1 MLYMLNNK
9 IKNYLYALSLIVAC
23 ISKSMEKEYSMP
35 SLFIPCE
42 QYKHHAPVKSQIY
55 GHTVVSPLPY
65 EEAPD
70 NTLFVPEN
78 CLAEIPKGFYAATFP
93 LSPCIGMVA
102 TNYQAAQHSIEST
115 QKTYTTI
122 FAHIT
127 HRTNQ
132 QSVNNWVHH
141 FFEKDKPENIT
152 IKLYST
158 INNSIDYEKLHE
170 KKSQIDRLI
179 DRTHRIQGGL
189 GIPEENITVDLIKDN
204 KNIIFPQII
213 AEYLGCDPSEIE
225 NPKKQKKKT
234 KKELIT
240 IKNIASDISCS
251 PRSLL
256 IDSIGNLYTT
266 LPSQIY
272 NQTQRSLIEGISNNT
287 KKFKILNIPN
297 KRLSSVVGKIENISW
312 EEDKNNLYKISLA
325 LATTN

>member
-1 MLYMLNNK
+1 MSNNK
-9 IKNYLYALSLIVAC
+9 IKNILYFLSLIIGC
-23 ISKSMEKEYSMP
+23 IGRSMEKEHSMP
-35 SLFIPCE
+35 LFFIPCE
-42 QYKHHAPVKSQIY
+42 QYQHHAPVESEIY
-55 GHTVVSPLPY
+55 GHTVISPFPY
-65 EEAPD
+65 KEAPD

-102 TNYQAAQHSIEST
+102 TNYQAPQHSIEST

-132 QSVNNWVHH
+132 QSVNNWIYH

-158 INNSIDYEKLHE
+158 INNSFDFQQLHQ
-170 KKSQIDRLI
+170 KKAQIDRLI

-189 GIPEENITVDLIKDN
+189 GIPQKNITVDLINDN
-204 KNIIFPQII
+204 NNVIFTQII
-213 AEYLGCDPSEIE
+213 AEHLGCDPSEIQ
-225 NPKKQKKKT
+225 NFKQHKKKT
-234 KKELIT
+234 QYELN
-240 IKNIASDISCS
+240 KIASDISCL

-256 IDSIGNLYTT
+256 IDPTGQLYTT

-272 NQTQRSLIEGISNNT
+272 NQTQRCLIEEKSNNT
-287 KKFKILNIPN
+287 KKFKLLNIPN
-297 KRLSSVVGKIENISW
+297 NRLSSVVGKIKNISW

-325 LATTN
+325 LTTTN